1 MKTRKKIIQT
11 SITYTETGYL
21 SDGKDKFITH
31 SFDDEPALIY
41 GNDGTKFWFKNG
53 KKHRDNNLPA
63 LIWYNGD
70 VVFYKNGK
78 QYWIINNKKYY
89 SYGEVIKK
97 FKNNILDLPNVENT
111 NILKDN
117 GIDAIWL
124 DDYSY
129 LILDQSQYNL
139 AILKFL

>member
-1 MKTRKKIIQT
+1 MITREKVIKEFENRT
-11 SITYTETGYL
+11 VTGYF
-21 SDGKDKFITH
+21 SDDSGYFITH
-31 SFDDEPALIY
+31 SFYDEPAMIY
-41 GNDGTKFWFKNG
+41 DNGTKFWFKNG

>member
-1 MKTRKKIIQT
+1 MNREKVIHILDYK
-11 SITYTETGYL
+11 TETGYL
-21 SDGKDKFITH
+21 DDESGEFILH
-31 SFDDEPALIY
+31 SFDDEPAMIY
-41 GNDGTKFWFKNG
+41 DNGTKFWFKNG

-117 GIDAIWL
+117 GIDAIL
-124 DDYSY
+124 FYDYYY
-129 LILDQSQYNL
+129 LIMIQSQYNL
-139 AILKFL
+139 AVLKFI